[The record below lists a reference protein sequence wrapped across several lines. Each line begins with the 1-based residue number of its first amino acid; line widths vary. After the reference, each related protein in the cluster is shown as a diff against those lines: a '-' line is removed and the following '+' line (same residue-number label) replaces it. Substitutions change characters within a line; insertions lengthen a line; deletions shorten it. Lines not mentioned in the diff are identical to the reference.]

1 MGQTYSITSS
11 AAFSRPNGIVR
22 PSNYCFLNG
31 LFSWV
36 PQKYDKVGSLIVVHD
51 LPGLVVQNGNGQVS
65 AVAVGFFFSFAPA
78 CGTAPTKK
86 TPVATPMVNALINFD
101 FIFPPVNSVHAVVV
115 KLEADMCSAAAHV
128 CFGPKADIVIQSL
141 HRHAKEKPPESIVR

>member
-65 AVAVGFFFSFAPA
+65 AVAVVFFFPF
-78 CGTAPTKK
+78 
-86 TPVATPMVNALINFD
+86 
-101 FIFPPVNSVHAVVV
+101 
-115 KLEADMCSAAAHV
+115 AAARFTASV
-128 CFGPKADIVIQSL
+128 LNGLFSWVPQKYDKVGSL
-141 HRHAKEKPPESIVR
+141 TVVHDLPG